1 MDKALENNTKL
12 ILRSNKMN
20 RVMKKEDLVDEL
32 SLRTNF
38 YKCNIKVI
46 LDALDDIIIE
56 NMSTATKKEP
66 SEIHLSL
73 GFVFGGRY
81 SPKHEARDPRTGE
94 TVMTPAKYIPY
105 ARFSPHFRKKINK
118 KK

>member
-1 MDKALENNTKL
+1 ME
-12 ILRSNKMN
+12 
-20 RVMKKEDLVDEL
+20 RVLKRKELVNLL
-32 SLRTNF
+32 SEKTRF
-38 YKCNIKVI
+38 YKKNIDEI
-46 LDALDDIIIE
+46 LDALDDVIVE
-56 NMSTATKKEP
+56 NMSAATKKEP